1 HGYML
6 FVRGDRTVTT
16 YNADATPTILRMKG
30 TLFTPDNAPPA
41 VAVPAGR
48 FASVGNPYAS
58 PINLEYMRN
67 NGHFSQLDNNV
78 VVWDPLLNGSY
89 NLGGWQTLSAINDY
103 EPTAGGTAYYPSG
116 VPAADIQSGQAFFVR
131 SSGLPGS
138 VTFSEQCK
146 SSEQRLVHR

>member
-1 HGYML
+1 MKWYNSTIGAGGDWQGVTNTGDPLHNVHGYML

-58 PINLEYMRN
+58 PLNLEYMRN

-103 EPTAGGTAYYPSG
+103 EPT
-116 VPAADIQSGQAFFVR
+116 
-131 SSGLPGS
+131 
-138 VTFSEQCK
+138 
-146 SSEQRLVHR
+146 